1 MANEQNLI
9 PGAHTLTV
17 EEASK
22 GGKRSGEVRR
32 QKKTFR
38 ELMELYGSMP
48 DPEAPDRTND
58 EAVVVNQ
65 YKLAKSDKPGSTQ
78 AATYI
83 RDTKGEKPHDVVET
97 PNIEVKPLVDLTKR
111 KKNGEKK

>member
-1 MANEQNLI
+1 MANEQNLK
-9 PGAHTLTV
+9 PPTTK
-17 EEASK
+17 EARERGRK
-22 GGKRSGEVRR
+22 GGIASGKARREKR
-32 QKKTFR
+32 TFR
-38 ELMELYGSMP
+38 ELMELYGAMP
-48 DPEAPDRTND
+48 DPEDPDRTND

-97 PNIEVKPLVDLTKR
+97 PNIEVKPLIDLTKR
-111 KKNGEKK
+111 KKNGEKE